1 VYITDIL
8 TVFQR
13 IICCELIN

>member
-1 VYITDIL
+1 MLTHLVIGIL

-13 IICCELIN
+13 